1 MPVIS
6 SFFGIIIRM
15 NFSEHNP
22 PHLHAEYQGNNAVFN
37 FDGEITEGTMPNK
50 QKKLIVAWIEIHK
63 DELIANWQL
72 IQNKEDYFKID
83 PLR

>member
-6 SFFGIIIRM
+6 SFFVIIIRM
-15 NFSEHNP
+15 NFREHNP

>member
-15 NFSEHNP
+15 NFREHNP

-50 QKKLIVAWIEIHK
+50 QKKLIIAWIEIHK

>member
-1 MPVIS
+1 
-6 SFFGIIIRM
+6 M
-15 NFSEHNP
+15 NFREHNP

>member
-15 NFSEHNP
+15 NFREHNP

-72 IQNKEDYFKID
+72 IQNKEDYFTID

>member
-15 NFSEHNP
+15 NFREHNP

-63 DELIANWQL
+63 DEQ
-72 IQNKEDYFKID
+72 
-83 PLR
+83 

>member
-15 NFSEHNP
+15 NFREHNP

-83 PLR
+83 PLH

>member
-15 NFSEHNP
+15 NFREHNP

-72 IQNKEDYFKID
+72 IQNKED
-83 PLR
+83 